1 VCQPVIL
8 PRNREAWRI
17 YQTAQTQVVTA
28 GMGDVIGINFN
39 ALEFVMELYGVEN
52 RRECFE
58 KVNVLFGEY
67 HRVRREKNG

>member
-1 VCQPVIL
+1 
-8 PRNREAWRI
+8 
-17 YQTAQTQVVTA
+17 
-28 GMGDVIGINFN
+28 MGDVIGINFN